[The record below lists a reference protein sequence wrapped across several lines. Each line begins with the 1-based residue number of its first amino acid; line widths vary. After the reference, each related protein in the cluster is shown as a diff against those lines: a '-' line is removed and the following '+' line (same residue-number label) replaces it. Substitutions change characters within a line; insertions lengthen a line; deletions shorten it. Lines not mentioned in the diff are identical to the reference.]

1 MTAQVLIDTQKLAE
15 DIVTAVDA
23 HTADLDAGA
32 EARLK
37 SDLRHGEKW
46 PSLAPLLGL
55 MSRRIQRTLGAYIDA
70 ERALDTERADDAEP
84 RADRDKYA
92 AEVYAQ
98 LKTIRGAVAGLFG
111 ESIVRKL
118 SLPAELP
125 RDPTKLGVAGDDVVA
140 AFGRVKLPAPQVGG
154 ISKVDASVWVD
165 ALAKPLAELKK
176 ARAKVNL
183 EDKELAAAIATRDRA
198 ALALNEAMVE
208 GLAVAR
214 AFAALADK
222 DSLFDGLR
230 ATIDYGSAPSGG
242 DTPADPVE
250 PTPPVGPKP
259 A

>member
-1 MTAQVLIDTQKLAE
+1 MTSQVLIDTQKLAE

-23 HTADLDAGA
+23 HTTDLDAGA

-46 PSLAPLLGL
+46 PSLTPLLGL
-55 MSRRIQRTLGAYIDA
+55 VSRRIQRTLGVYIA
-70 ERALDTERADDAEP
+70 TERALDAERADDAEP
-84 RADRDKYA
+84 RAERDKQA
-92 AEVYAQ
+92 AAVYTQ
-98 LKTIRGAVAGLFG
+98 LKTIRGAVEALFG
-111 ESIVRKL
+111 DSLVRKL

-125 RDPTKLGVAGDDVVA
+125 RDPAKLGAAGDDVVA

-154 ISKVDASVWVD
+154 IGKVDASVWVD

-230 ATIDYGSAPSGG
+230 ATIDYGSSPSGG
-242 DTPADPVE
+242 DPPADPVE
-250 PTPPVGPKP
+250 PVAPVGPKP